1 MFQTPGDLYI
11 LEEYRAWAD
20 RQPEAVRRSPA
31 VLEAYRAFLLEKGL
45 DGVDAD
51 QQIRVI
57 AALDEPAG
65 FPAALIARR
74 KPGRAVVNGN
84 APVAEWLRG
93 RGWQV
98 VAAPAKGELYDLIL
112 GAAAEA
118 LRPGG
123 LLIVPRAQAAR
134 FPALKHVWS
143 DAHSAALEKAAR

>member
-31 VLEAYRAFLLEKGL
+31 VLDVYRAFLLEKGL

-57 AALDEPAG
+57 AALDEPPG
-65 FPAALIARR
+65 FPASLVAKR
-74 KPGRAVVNGN
+74 KPGRAVVSGN
-84 APVAEWLRG
+84 APVAQWLRG

-98 VAAPAKGELYDLIL
+98 VAAPAVGERYDLIL
-112 GAAAEA
+112 GADAGA

-123 LLIVPRAQAAR
+123 LLIVPRAQTAR
-134 FPALKHVWS
+134 FPALKRVWS
-143 DAHSAALEKAAR
+143 DAHSVALEQAAP